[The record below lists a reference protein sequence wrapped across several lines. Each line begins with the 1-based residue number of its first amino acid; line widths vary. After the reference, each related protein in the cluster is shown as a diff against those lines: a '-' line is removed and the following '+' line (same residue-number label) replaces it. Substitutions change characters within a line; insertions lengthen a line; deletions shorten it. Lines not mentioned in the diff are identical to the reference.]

1 MSKVR
6 TIDAGEIDAWVRQLG
21 VSFNFEVAPGLPE
34 YTLTTIDLDRSWAS
48 FDGDRIVGT
57 LRSFETPFTVPGP
70 REVRAAA
77 LTNVTVAPTHRREG
91 RLTAMMERDLRDSAD
106 RGEPIGIL
114 IAAEYPIYGR
124 FGYGPAAYS
133 ARYRVRTTGIEFRDE
148 VRGTV
153 ELTDRAALRT
163 EAPGL
168 YDRFRAQQPGSIG
181 RPAHWWDRALNAVEV
196 PGADPPKGQVAR
208 YRSTDGELEGYVIYD
223 AKSEWDGM
231 RPNGVL
237 NLRELLSVSP
247 AAYQALWSFC
257 CGVDLLTTVEA
268 GERPT
273 DELLPYLVTD
283 GRAVNLEMRAD
294 FVWVRVLDV
303 CAALAGRTYAT
314 PGRLVIEVVDPL
326 GFASGRYALEGGPDG
341 ARCGRTTESAALT
354 LPVDALGSIYL
365 GGVAARTL
373 ELAARA
379 EEHAAGAISIA
390 DAMFRSSRAPWC
402 NTWF

>member
-124 FGYGPAAYS
+124 FGYGPAADS

-153 ELTDRAALRT
+153 ELTDRAALRA

-196 PGADPPKGQVAR
+196 PGADPPKGQVAQ
-208 YRSTDGELEGYVIYD
+208 YRSAVGELEGYVIYD